1 MIDPTV
7 AVNPAVVAPAATVT
21 LPGTVAFAL
30 SLDSATTSPPPCAAP
45 LSVTVH
51 AEVPG
56 AFTLDGLQD
65 RLLGVTPVVKLT
77 AVFTVCAFKVAVMVA
92 VRLLLTVPAVAVN
105 VPLLKPVPI
114 VMLPGTL
121 STPVLLDKPIV
132 AVLNAAL
139 FSVTVQVE
147 L

>member
-1 MIDPTV
+1 MIVPTV

-21 LPGTVAFAL
+21 LPGTVAFPL
-30 SLDSATTSPPPCAAP
+30 SLDSATTIPPPPAAP

-51 AEVPG
+51 AEEPG
-56 AFTLDGLQD
+56 AFTLDGLQE
-65 RLLGVTPVVKLT
+65 RLLGTAPAVKFTVVF
-77 AVFTVCAFKVAVMVA
+77 AVCAFKVAVIVA
-92 VRLLLTVPAVAVN
+92 VWVLFTVPAVAVN
-105 VPLLKPVPI
+105 VPLLKPVPM

-121 STPVLLDKPIV
+121 NTPVLLDKPTV